1 MFLFKFARFN
11 KGEIGYFDSYGYS
24 APKEVVELM
33 EKLKKQCNELKQR
46 VVLKFNTT
54 RHQRKNS
61 ECGVYSINFIVKM
74 LEGHEF
80 DTICRNVIDDDTM
93 NSYRD
98 SFFV

>member
-1 MFLFKFARFN
+1 MDKHNEPGSHWVGMFEFN

-80 DTICRNVIDDDTM
+80 DTIVEM
-93 NSYRD
+93 
-98 SFFV
+98 